1 MRGRRQTVPARR
13 AAWNLGLVARYTD
26 REGWSIVRWVAGYRR
41 LHAVETFNLAIGL
54 RPAITGL
61 LHGNPELLANL
72 APQPQS
78 QMSLPGYR
86 LRSAM
91 KPAGSRSTHWAED
104 EADRDWWLTTYRVA

>member
-1 MRGRRQTVPARR
+1 M
-13 AAWNLGLVARYTD
+13 
-26 REGWSIVRWVAGYRR
+26 RWVAGYRR
-41 LHAVETFNLAIGL
+41 LNAVETFNLAIGL
-54 RPAITGL
+54 RPTITGL

-78 QMSLPGYR
+78 QMSRPGYR